1 MIPVTPAQMLLR
13 LLLYYL
19 VLLGGLAVAVSVFPA
34 TIEYLPVGG
43 DENFSLTS
51 EFDDFVQS
59 GAAGRVAVGSPIR
72 AGAILVSYLIGAVLA
87 VLPVTW
93 VYMATQ
99 QSIGFKSNLVRALLI
114 LPICATSTVLL
125 IKDSLALAFGLA
137 ALVAAIRFRV
147 RLSDPLDG
155 VYILASIAVGLAAG
169 MGYVGVGLVTTF
181 FFTIVATLL
190 WQLDYGR
197 NPVEDREL
205 ANKRDKRGAKDIG
218 QAM

>member
-1 MIPVTPAQMLLR
+1 MIPVTPAQLLLR

-19 VLLGGLAVAVSVFPA
+19 VLLGGIAVVVSVFPA

-43 DENFSLTS
+43 DEDFSLTS
-51 EFDDFVQS
+51 EFNDFIQS
-59 GAAGRVAVGSPIR
+59 GAAGQASIGFPLR
-72 AGAILVSYLIGAVLA
+72 AGAILVTYLIGAVLA

-99 QSIGFKSNLVRALLI
+99 QSTGFKSNLVRALLI

-197 NPVEDREL
+197 NPVEDGEL
-205 ANKRDKRGAKDIG
+205 ARKRDKPSSKDISE
-218 QAM
+218 ML

>member
-19 VLLGGLAVAVSVFPA
+19 VLLGGLAVVVSVFPA
-34 TIEYLPVGG
+34 TVQYLPVGG
-43 DENFSLTS
+43 DEGFSLTA
-51 EFDDFVQS
+51 EFNDFVQS
-59 GAAGRVAVGSPIR
+59 GVAGQASVGSPLR
-72 AGAILVSYLIGAVLA
+72 AGAILVSYLIGAVVA

-93 VYMATQ
+93 VYMATR
-99 QSIGFKSNLVRALLI
+99 QSTGFKSNFVRALVI

-155 VYILASIAVGLAAG
+155 IYILASIAVGLAAG

-197 NPVEDREL
+197 SPFEDREL
-205 ANKRDKRGAKDIG
+205 AKKRDKRSSKDISE
-218 QAM
+218 ML